1 MKTVYGERTISDEI
15 YGQERAL
22 NTSVSVRRDD
32 IEQHGLRNMAGLKP
46 MGFEPVP

>member
-1 MKTVYGERTISDEI
+1 MAQRSISDEI
-15 YGQERAL
+15 YGQERANPL

-46 MGFEPVP
+46 IGFEPVP